1 MSFTFD
7 KNKTALM
14 IMDYQN
20 AIVDMVPEGSQ
31 ALLGKAAK
39 GPGCGSIHRGESHL
53 RGHRLPPGL
62 SRGEPIEQVLRGF
75 A

>member
-39 GPGCGSIHRGESHL
+39 ALAAARSTGVKVIYVVIGFR
-53 RGHRLPPGL
+53 PGL